1 MTKKTQ
7 ARAISKRTPARAK
20 LALRLSSE
28 QKRQVKEAT
37 GKNLDSID
45 LIDVEGY
52 LKAAPA
58 AYRPEPGSR
67 TAGTTARSGHAGI
80 TAHSGRSGIPEH
92 VEAQRTA
99 ASGSE

>member
-20 LALRLSSE
+20 LALRLSRE

-58 AYRPEPGSR
+58 AYRPEPVQGPQGLQPVQGTQGSQLIR
-67 TAGTTARSGHAGI
+67 D
-80 TAHSGRSGIPEH
+80 
-92 VEAQRTA
+92 VQ
-99 ASGSE
+99 GSQNT

>member
-1 MTKKTQ
+1 MMRRQMTRMMVR
-7 ARAISKRTPARAK
+7 RASAKRNQARAK
-20 LALRLSSE
+20 LALRLSRE

-58 AYRPEPGSR
+58 VYRPEPVQGPQGPQPVQGTQGSQVVQ
-67 TAGTTARSGHAGI
+67 GPQGPQVVQG
-80 TAHSGRSGIPEH
+80 P
-92 VEAQRTA
+92 
-99 ASGSE
+99 